1 MLNDPVLPGASASAA
16 TTQLVLMAL
25 AQGKFLALLSLTFG
39 VGLAVQRRAAR
50 RRGRPW
56 PGRYLWRAALLLI
69 DGIVNYVLIAE
80 FDVLMGYAVTAAVVS
95 VLLLTRPRAQRTM
108 ILVFGALHVAL
119 ITALVLLLTVVPGVD
134 ADAALP
140 AGPSP
145 YATESFLGLA
155 LFRLD
160 NVTVFRAEP
169 VLIGLLSL
177 ALFLTGAALLRAD
190 VFGTGGT
197 RLRRR
202 LMIAGALAAP
212 ADLVLALTHS
222 PAGLLMERYVVAPVV
237 ALGILGLVAEMC
249 LRRGTD
255 GWLARRSTEIGR
267 VALSAYLLQ
276 NLLGGAVFY
285 GWGLGLA
292 ESTQAWRVPV
302 TIAAFI
308 VITVLV
314 AAFAHLWGGASP
326 SARGVAMAR
335 GRRRTCA
342 AVGDPSRAAPFP
354 SGGGRLTG
362 CHDVEDSRSARS
374 PAGSWPCCWWRRASV
389 TSPGGGADTAS
400 SCRDGPRDCCTPTRT
415 RSSWHPVPSRWCWGS
430 RSSGSPPS
438 VGASAPRSRRSSSR
452 CSRATCISG
461 APDVRH
467 PV

>member
-1 MLNDPVLPGASASAA
+1 MPRGVGGGEDVTDVGYGESVNNTNVLPGASAAPRIATVDVVRGLALVGTLATNIWVFSHPWGLWGMLNDPVLPGASASAA
-16 TTQLVLMAL
+16 STQLVLMAL

-177 ALFLTGAALLRAD
+177 AMFLTGAALLRAD

-212 ADLVLALTHS
+212 ADLVLALTDS

-237 ALGILGLVAEMC
+237 ALGILGLVAEIC

-314 AAFAHLWGGASP
+314 AAFAHLWG
-326 SARGVAMAR
+326 
-335 GRRRTCA
+335 RRFTLGP
-342 AVGDPSRAAPFP
+342 VEWLWRAAAD
-354 SGGGRLTG
+354 G
-362 CHDVEDSRSARS
+362 C
-374 PAGSWPCCWWRRASV
+374 
-389 TSPGGGADTAS
+389 
-400 SCRDGPRDCCTPTRT
+400 
-415 RSSWHPVPSRWCWGS
+415 
-430 RSSGSPPS
+430 
-438 VGASAPRSRRSSSR
+438 APRSAIRRERPRSQ
-452 CSRATCISG
+452 A
-461 APDVRH
+461 AVAD
-467 PV
+467 

>member
-1 MLNDPVLPGASASAA
+1 MPRGVGGGEDVTVVGYGESVNNTNVLPEASAASRIATVDVVRGLALVGTLATNIWVFSHPWGLWGMLNDPVLPGASASAA

-39 VGLAVQRRAAR
+39 VGLAVQHRAAR

-56 PGRYLWRAALLLI
+56 PGRYLWRTTLLLI

-108 ILVFGALHVAL
+108 ILVFGGLHVAL

-160 NVTVFRAEP
+160 NIAVFRAEP

-177 ALFLTGAALLRAD
+177 AMFLTGAALLRAD
-190 VFGTGGT
+190 VFGAGGA

-212 ADLVLALTHS
+212 ADLALALTAS

-237 ALGILGLVAEMC
+237 ALGILGLVADMC

-314 AAFAHLWGGASP
+314 AAFAHLWGRRFTLGPVEWLWRA
-326 SARGVAMAR
+326 AAD
-335 GRRRTCA
+335 GRAPRAAIRRERPRSHA
-342 AVGDPSRAAPFP
+342 AV
-354 SGGGRLTG
+354 
-362 CHDVEDSRSARS
+362 
-374 PAGSWPCCWWRRASV
+374 
-389 TSPGGGADTAS
+389 AD
-400 SCRDGPRDCCTPTRT
+400 
-415 RSSWHPVPSRWCWGS
+415 
-430 RSSGSPPS
+430 
-438 VGASAPRSRRSSSR
+438 
-452 CSRATCISG
+452 
-461 APDVRH
+461 
-467 PV
+467 

>member
-1 MLNDPVLPGASASAA
+1 MPCGGGGGEDVTVVGYGETVNNTNVLLTSGVTPRIASLDVVRGLALVGTLATNIWVFSHPWGLWGMLNEPVLRGESAPAA

-39 VGLAVQRRAAR
+39 VGLAVQHRAAR

-56 PGRYLWRAALLLI
+56 PGRYLWRATLLLV
-69 DGIVNYVLIAE
+69 DGVVNYVLIAE
-80 FDVLMGYAVTAAVVS
+80 FDVLMGYALTAAVVS
-95 VLLLTRPRAQRTM
+95 VLLLTRPRAQRAM
-108 ILVFGALHVAL
+108 ILGFGALHVAV

-134 ADAALP
+134 ADAGLP

-160 NVTVFRAEP
+160 NVVVFRAEP
-169 VLIGLLSL
+169 VLIGALSL
-177 ALFLTGAALLRAD
+177 AMFLAGAALLRAE
-190 VFGTGGT
+190 VFGPRGA

-202 LMIAGALAAP
+202 LMIAGAVAAP
-212 ADLVLALTHS
+212 VDLALALTAS

-292 ESTQAWRVPV
+292 ESVQAWRVPV
-302 TIAAFI
+302 TIGAFV
-308 VITVLV
+308 VITVVV
-314 AAFAHLWGGASP
+314 AALAHLWLRRFALGPVEWLWRA
-326 SARGVAMAR
+326 AAD
-335 GRRRTCA
+335 GRAPRAAIRRERPRPGA
-342 AVGDPSRAAPFP
+342 AV
-354 SGGGRLTG
+354 
-362 CHDVEDSRSARS
+362 
-374 PAGSWPCCWWRRASV
+374 
-389 TSPGGGADTAS
+389 AD
-400 SCRDGPRDCCTPTRT
+400 
-415 RSSWHPVPSRWCWGS
+415 
-430 RSSGSPPS
+430 
-438 VGASAPRSRRSSSR
+438 
-452 CSRATCISG
+452 
-461 APDVRH
+461 
-467 PV
+467 